1 MKINYPGVGFFMAI
15 LSLINL
21 TIYANGKKEDYD
33 AAIQWKKW
41 EHNIKATDKS
51 IGTDGRPVSVH
62 VVFEGPSGQK
72 FINSAFTDDAE
83 TYTFRAA
90 FPGFGTWRWRTVCS
104 DRSNPELNNIRG
116 TVEVTKYVGSNP
128 LYKHGDLRV
137 SEDKRHL
144 VYADG
149 SPFLWLGD
157 SGWNVTL
164 KSTMKEWK
172 YYVDTRAM
180 QGFSVIQINP
190 RGTGNKLTASADP
203 YVSFKSN
210 GKNDPSF
217 WHDLED
223 KIEYANMKGIIVFVA
238 GIGSAWRDTMAVN
251 KQNLKFED
259 YVSGRLAAHMV
270 IFSPAFDQQFS
281 DDLDKIAAEL
291 KKTSTHLVTQHPHE
305 DFTTN
310 NTFRN
315 TTAVDFSGI
324 QSGENKGEIED
335 VYKSAR
341 QWPLD
346 IYNTAP
352 TKPVINIE
360 AIYDGLG
367 NDDGPDSRAKD
378 ARKTSWIAWL
388 SGAMGFTYG
397 AGELPPRVARGNGAV
412 WNFNKDS
419 TTYDYWVNALLWP
432 SAGYMTKL
440 RDFLGTIEWWNL
452 IPAHE
457 LVRNQE
463 NADSLKMVVSK
474 NNDYSMVV
482 AYMPDNPTLVL
493 DMRQFTGSYFTAW
506 YNPKTGEYQTTE
518 KINGGLENQIFKRPY
533 GWEDAVLK
541 LTKVMNTTKSTGW

>member
-1 MKINYPGVGFFMAI
+1 MKNNYRRVGFGMVFF
-15 LSLINL
+15 SLINL
-21 TIYANGKKEDYD
+21 NIYASEKKENYD

-41 EHNIKATDKS
+41 EHNIRTSDKS
-51 IGTDGRPVSVH
+51 IDADGRPVIVH

-72 FINSAFTDDAE
+72 FINSAFTDDSQ

-90 FPGFGTWRWRTVCS
+90 FPDFGIWRWRTVCS
-104 DRSNPELNNIRG
+104 NRSNSELNNIRG
-116 TVEVTKYVGSNP
+116 TVEVSKYVGNNP

-144 VYADG
+144 IHADG
-149 SPFLWLGD
+149 SPFLWIGD

-190 RGTGNKLTASADP
+190 RGTGNRITASANP
-203 YVSFKSN
+203 HVSFKSN

-217 WHDLED
+217 WKDLED
-223 KIEYANMKGIIVFVA
+223 KIEYANNKGIFIFVA
-238 GIGSAWRDTMAVN
+238 GVGSAWRDTMALN
-251 KQNLKFED
+251 NDNLKFED
-259 YVSGRLAAHMV
+259 YLTGRLAASMV
-270 IFSPAFDQQFS
+270 IFSPSFDQQFS
-281 DDLDKIAAEL
+281 DQLDKIAAEL
-291 KKTSTHLVTQHPHE
+291 KKTSSHLVTQHPHE
-305 DFTTN
+305 EFIAN

-324 QSGENKGEIED
+324 QSGEHKGRIED

-346 IYNTAP
+346 IYSTAP

-360 AIYDGLG
+360 SVYDGHG
-367 NDDGPDSRAKD
+367 NDDGTDSRAKD
-378 ARKTSWIAWL
+378 ARKTGWIAWL

-397 AGELPPRVARGNGAV
+397 AGELPPRVPEGNGAV

-463 NADSLKMVVSK
+463 SADSLKMVVSK
-474 NNDYSMVV
+474 NNDYSMIV
-482 AYMPDNPTLVL
+482 AYMPDNPMLVL
-493 DMRQFTGSYFTAW
+493 DMRAFIGPYFTTW
-506 YNPKTGEYQTTE
+506 YNPKTGQYQTSE
-518 KINGGLENQIFKRPY
+518 KITGGSENQVFKRPA

-541 LTKVMNTTKSTGW
+541 LSKVMNIAKSTGW